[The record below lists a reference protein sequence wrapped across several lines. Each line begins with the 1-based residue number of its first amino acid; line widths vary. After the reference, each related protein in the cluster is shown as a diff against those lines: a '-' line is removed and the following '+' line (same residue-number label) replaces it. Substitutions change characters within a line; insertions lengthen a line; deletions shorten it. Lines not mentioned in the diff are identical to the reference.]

1 MTDQLRIG
9 QVIDALVGLAGT
21 ASGYRLPG
29 DVTSAAGMVTV
40 YDGPQIRSTDDAVM
54 DGGLLVI
61 GWSGSG
67 GDDVQDAATSTL
79 AGRVIAASVHA
90 RDETTQ
96 VACMAIYQSGAT
108 PKEARDGVVAIFGV
122 VANLCRTNPTL
133 GVTPATFGGIR
144 VKVEVTAGTLTQYL
158 DAGYN
163 ASLQFTVTYETRV

>member
-21 ASGYRLPG
+21 ATGYRLPQ
-29 DVTSAAGMVTV
+29 DVTSADGMVTV
-40 YDGPQIRSTDDAVM
+40 FDGPEIRSTDDAVL

-67 GDDVQDAATSTL
+67 GDDVQDGASAVL
-79 AGRVIAASVHA
+79 AGRVIASTVHA
-90 RDETTQ
+90 RDETSAI
-96 VACMAIYQSGAT
+96 VCMAIYQSAGT
-108 PKEARDGVVAIFGV
+108 PKEARDGVIGIFGT
-122 VANLCRTNPTL
+122 VANLCRTDPTL
-133 GVTPATFGGIR
+133 GLSPATFGGIR

-163 ASLQFTVTYETRV
+163 AEFQFTITYNTRV